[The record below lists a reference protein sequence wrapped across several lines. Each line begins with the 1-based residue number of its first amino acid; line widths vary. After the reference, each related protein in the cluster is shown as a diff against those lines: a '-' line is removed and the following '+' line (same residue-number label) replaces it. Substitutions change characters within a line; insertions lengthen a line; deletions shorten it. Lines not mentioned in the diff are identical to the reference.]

1 MHVLVS
7 VAGGRRLGPCLDV
20 VSGRVTPGRSP
31 CRPSSLM
38 TSSVLIP
45 SFDLGPSSQSLRRT
59 DAVG

>member
-7 VAGGRRLGPCLDV
+7 VAGGSWVGSCLDV
-20 VSGRVTPGRSP
+20 VSGRGYPARLP